1 MKQPTNMRQGM
12 VNNEPIWERLIRFLK
27 ANISLV
33 IIIAAAMLVE
43 LVTGVMYYSAHNIIH
58 RTSEKLIEREMIA
71 LDLCIRNQLAKVEVT
86 VDNMSWVVAEGLDE
100 PDWMYEIAR
109 RMVKNNPSFWASGI
123 AFVPNYY
130 PEKGVRYE
138 PYAVRRGQDSIVS
151 MQLGRF
157 GDPRRILP
165 YFYHAR

>member
-1 MKQPTNMRQGM
+1 M
-12 VNNEPIWERLIRFLK
+12 VKKESIWERLRRFLK

-33 IIIAAAMLVE
+33 NIIAAALLVE

-58 RTSEKLIEREMIA
+58 KTSEKLIEREMIA
-71 LDLCIRNQLAKVEVT
+71 LYLCIRNKLAKVEVT

-100 PDWMYEIAR
+100 PDWMHEIVR
-109 RMVKNNPSFWASGI
+109 RMVKNNPSFWGSGI

-130 PEKGVRYE
+130 PREGVRYE
-138 PYAVRRGQDSIVS
+138 
-151 MQLGRF
+151 
-157 GDPRRILP
+157 PRRILP